1 MIEHTL
7 LHDAIE
13 AWIKVLTVEAKRR
26 NARSFVAF
34 VKKAG
39 LFKEGWTVKDFHS
52 QATDLDE
59 RFDMYLD
66 SKLVNE
72 SRKREEWLHWKSLS
86 KFILEK
92 YRKEAYG
99 SSQNYASVV

>member
-1 MIEHTL
+1 MIEHSL

-13 AWIKVLTVEAKRR
+13 GWINHFTVDTKRR
-26 NARSFVAF
+26 NARSFINF

-39 LFKEGWTVKDFHS
+39 LLNTGWTVKDFHS
-52 QATDLDE
+52 QSTDLDE

-66 SKLVNE
+66 SKLVNQ
-72 SRKREEWLHWKSLS
+72 SRKREEWIQWKLLS

-92 YRKEAYG
+92 YRKEAHG
-99 SSQNYASVV
+99 SSQNYAPVV